1 MGAEVEVQNE
11 IEASRQGLNAEIEG
25 EVEAEAPRLGLKA
38 EAEEAGWEEPSHICS
53 TGSETISSAPSA
65 CCSVHLQ
72 VLDIYCLMN
81 LCR

>member
-38 EAEEAGWEEPSHICS
+38 EAEEAGWEELSHICS
-53 TGSETISSAPSA
+53 TG
-65 CCSVHLQ
+65 
-72 VLDIYCLMN
+72 
-81 LCR
+81 